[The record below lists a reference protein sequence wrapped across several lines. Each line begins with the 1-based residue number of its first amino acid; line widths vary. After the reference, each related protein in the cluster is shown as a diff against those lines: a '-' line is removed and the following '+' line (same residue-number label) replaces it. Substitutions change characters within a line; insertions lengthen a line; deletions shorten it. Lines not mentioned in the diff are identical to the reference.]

1 MKSIYVT
8 TIQVH
13 EVPLYRVAN
22 DGGDFDNLEFD
33 PDEAGELVFARG
45 YAGVH
50 PFAIEAGCV
59 ESELVANFEG
69 SAITTFKLAQS

>member
-13 EVPLYRVAN
+13 EVPLSLVAN

-33 PDEAGELVFARG
+33 PDDRGELVFARG
-45 YAGVH
+45 YAGVQ
-50 PFAIEAGCV
+50 PFAIEAGLIV
-59 ESELVANFEG
+59 SELVANFEG
-69 SAITTFKLAQS
+69 SAITTFNVAQP